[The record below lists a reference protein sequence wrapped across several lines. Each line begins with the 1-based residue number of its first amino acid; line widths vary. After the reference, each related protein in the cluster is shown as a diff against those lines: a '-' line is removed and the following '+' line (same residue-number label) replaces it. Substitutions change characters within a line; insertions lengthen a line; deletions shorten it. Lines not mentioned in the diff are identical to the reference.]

1 MRAAQV
7 VFRTILWSSLLVL
20 AACFGRENVKSSY
33 VGTASMSEDQV
44 MQLLAQNGFQDVTS
58 LHKNGP
64 DWVGSARKD
73 GSPVS
78 FDIDKDGTVHTK

>member
-7 VFRTILWSSLLVL
+7 VFRTVLCSTLLIL
-20 AACFGRENVKSSY
+20 AACFGREDVKSSY

-44 MQLLAQNGFQDVTS
+44 MQLLAQNGYQDITS
-58 LHKNGP
+58 LHKNGH

-73 GSPVS
+73 GSPVN
-78 FDIDKDGTVHTK
+78 FDIDKAGTIHTK